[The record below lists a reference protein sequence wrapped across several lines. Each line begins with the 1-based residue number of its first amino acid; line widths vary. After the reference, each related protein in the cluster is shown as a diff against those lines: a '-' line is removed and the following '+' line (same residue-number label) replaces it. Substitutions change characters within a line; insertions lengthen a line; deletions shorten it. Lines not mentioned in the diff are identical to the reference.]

1 MQRASL
7 QIKAKTISQDDS
19 TVVEQRAEG
28 DFAVKD
34 GVKYFMYRETAE
46 GLEGTQT
53 TMKWGDDY
61 LVISRRG
68 TVENRQ
74 EFRIGK
80 VFCSTYK
87 TPYLQ
92 IPLVST
98 TEILA
103 ISQQGNKHKIN
114 LAYKLDHDG
123 QPYGRMEIVMELEEV
138 RS

>member
-1 MQRASL
+1 MQRVKL
-7 QIKAKTISQDDS
+7 YLRAKTVSQDET

-28 DFAVKD
+28 DFAVKE

-46 GLEGTQT
+46 GMEGTQT
-53 TMKWGDDY
+53 TMKWGNDY

-74 EFRIGK
+74 EFRMGK
-80 VFCSTYK
+80 VCCSTYK

-98 TEILA
+98 TEMLS
-103 ISQQGNKHKIN
+103 ISQQEKKHKIN
-114 LAYKLDHDG
+114 LAYRLDHDG

-138 RS
+138 R

>member
-1 MQRASL
+1 MQRAKL
-7 QIKAKTISQDDS
+7 YLRAKTVSQDET

-28 DFAVKD
+28 DFAVKE

-46 GLEGTQT
+46 GMEGTQT

-74 EFRIGK
+74 EFRMGK
-80 VFCSTYK
+80 VCCSTYK

-98 TEILA
+98 TEMLSIN
-103 ISQQGNKHKIN
+103 QQEKKHKIN
-114 LAYKLDHDG
+114 LAYRLDHGG

-138 RS
+138 R